1 MCVVELDHL
10 EMMNALTA
18 EQNCFLSYVGTMS
31 EDALELFGQKLRG
44 HMRRFSL
51 TPKQTRQAFSLYVE
65 MMQNMI
71 RYGDAGDHRADPD
84 GHKPSYGLLAI
95 SHDDDAISI
104 MGGNYIS
111 TQRAQM
117 INKRLD
123 ALSSSTQLEL
133 RQLFMKTIR
142 QPLEMN
148 SKGASLGLIE
158 MMRRSSSQPQYRFD
172 PAKNG
177 TVFFMIKATA

>member
-1 MCVVELDHL
+1 MELDHL
-10 EMMNALTA
+10 KMMNDLTTD
-18 EQNCFLSYVGTMS
+18 QNCFLSYVGTMS
-31 EDALELFGQKLRG
+31 EDALELFGQKLRR

-84 GHKPSYGLLAI
+84 GNKPSYGLLAI

-111 TQRAQM
+111 SQRAQM

-123 ALSSSTQLEL
+123 ALSTSTQIEL

-148 SKGASLGLIE
+148 SKGANLGLIE
-158 MMRRSSSQPQYRFD
+158 LMRRSSSPPQYRFD

>member
-1 MCVVELDHL
+1 VELDHL
-10 EMMNALTA
+10 KMMNDLTTD
-18 EQNCFLSYVGTMS
+18 QNCFLSYVGTMS
-31 EDALELFGQKLRG
+31 EDALELFGQKLRR

-84 GHKPSYGLLAI
+84 GNKPSYGLLAI

-111 TQRAQM
+111 SQRAQM

-123 ALSSSTQLEL
+123 ALSTSTQIEL

-148 SKGASLGLIE
+148 SKGANLGLIE
-158 MMRRSSSQPQYRFD
+158 LMRRSSSPPQYRFD

>member
-1 MCVVELDHL
+1 
-10 EMMNALTA
+10 
-18 EQNCFLSYVGTMS
+18 
-31 EDALELFGQKLRG
+31 
-44 HMRRFSL
+44 
-51 TPKQTRQAFSLYVE
+51 
-65 MMQNMI
+65 MI

-111 TQRAQM
+111 PQRAQM

-158 MMRRSSSQPQYRFD
+158 MMRRSSSPPQYRFD

-177 TVFFMIKATA
+177 TVFFMIKATALK